1 MIVREARL
9 ADAAAMGRVTV
20 DTFLAAHHG
29 QIPDVVWERRRKDW
43 THDVSARA
51 WERALRQIADGTNP
65 QDCVY
70 VAEAETGE
78 IIGVAMAGVDAD
90 CATAEVYSLY
100 VHPRHQMRGVGR
112 RLVAAVAAHVV
123 RQGVAR
129 MTIAV
134 LEANA
139 PARRFYEALG
149 GQAVGE
155 RPFEEAG
162 FQLPEL
168 VYAGS
173 DVQKLGAE
181 SA

>member
-20 DTFLAAHHG
+20 DTFLAAHRG
-29 QIPDVVWERRRKDW
+29 QIPEAVWERRRKDW

-51 WERALRQIADGTNP
+51 WERALRQIADGTSP
-65 QDCVY
+65 QECVY
-70 VAEAETGE
+70 VAESETGE

-90 CATAEVYSLY
+90 LATAEVYSLY
-100 VHPRHQMRGVGR
+100 VHPRHQSQGVGR
-112 RLVAAVAAHVV
+112 RLLAAVAAHVA
-123 RQGVAR
+123 RHGITR

-149 GQAVGE
+149 GQVVGE
-155 RPFEEAG
+155 RPLEEAG
-162 FQLPEL
+162 FRLPEVVYVWPDVRTL
-168 VYAGS
+168 VTETA
-173 DVQKLGAE
+173 
-181 SA
+181 